1 MLLCL
6 VAKSCLTLC
15 DPKECSLSGSSV
27 HGNFQARVLEWVA
40 IPFSRKPSCCFI
52 FVPCYETLSKLFNMS
67 TFWKVN
73 MLVAQ
78 LCLALCNPVDISSPG
93 SSVHGISQARILEW
107 VAIPFSRGSS
117 WPRDWTWVSCIV
129 GRRFTVWTTRKVIN
143 VFFQMYFFNL
153 FMSEYVWDFTYL
165 PNKAFR
171 FPALSTDLF
180 RVLYPFPWIAHI

>member
-1 MLLCL
+1 VIQSILILCHL
-6 VAKSCLTLC
+6 FLFPKENFIHWVFLPKTAQWSEVAQSCPTLC
-15 DPKECSLSGSSV
+15 DPMDCSL
-27 HGNFQARVLEWVA
+27 
-40 IPFSRKPSCCFI
+40 
-52 FVPCYETLSKLFNMS
+52 
-67 TFWKVN
+67 
-73 MLVAQ
+73 
-78 LCLALCNPVDISSPG
+78 PG
-93 SSVHGISQARILEW
+93 SSIHGIFQARILEL
-107 VAIPFSRGSS
+107 VAIFFSRRSLRL
-117 WPRDWTWVSCIV
+117 RDWTWVSCIV